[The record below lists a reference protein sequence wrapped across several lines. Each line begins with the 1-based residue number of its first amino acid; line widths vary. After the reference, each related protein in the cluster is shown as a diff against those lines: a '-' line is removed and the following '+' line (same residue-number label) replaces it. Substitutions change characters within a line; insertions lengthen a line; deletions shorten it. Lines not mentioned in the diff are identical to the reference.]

1 MNKMILPLFSVFTF
15 MIVLSSPVFAVSSS
29 QATGSVNIVNFVPLP
44 EGGTLSFVTPQ
55 QMTINF
61 TLPDGVSGELLVA
74 PTDVQNPTTN
84 GFAISFLAEV
94 LTIKI
99 NPPDA
104 CITGC
109 KITFTFD
116 DNHLSSTGI
125 SDPSQVVIYQDSNED
140 GTFVPLPTIL
150 IDDAPSPYT
159 VLATI
164 TSTSFFGIGVL
175 EGEVF
180 CGKTISVWT
189 NLGANII
196 IGTNGSDAIH
206 GTNGMDV
213 IIAKAGNDVVYGKDG
228 DDCIVGGPGRD
239 RLNGGKGNDM
249 IFGND
254 SNDVIHGN
262 DGNDVIDGGS
272 GNDTIQGNNGND
284 IINGSVGN
292 DKIYGNNGTDLLY
305 GEAGNDQIFGGNQ
318 NDTID
323 GGPGTDRCN
332 GGNGINSII
341 NCEDKHKEKDDHKE
355 KGKK

>member
-1 MNKMILPLFSVFTF
+1 MNKLIPLLFSVFIF
-15 MIVLSSPVFAVSSS
+15 MTVLSSSVFAVSSG

-55 QMTINF
+55 QIIMNF

-74 PTDVQNPTTN
+74 TTDVQNPTTN
-84 GFAISFLAEV
+84 GFAINFLAEI

-125 SDPSQVVIYQDSNED
+125 SDPSQVVIYQDSDED

-164 TSTSFFGIGVL
+164 TSTSFFGIGVV
-175 EGEVF
+175 GEETF
-180 CGKTISVWT
+180 CGKTIVEWT

-196 IGTNGSDAIH
+196 NGTNGSDAIR
-206 GTNGMDV
+206 GTNDIDV
-213 IIAKAGNDVVYGKDG
+213 IIAKEGNDVVNGKDG
-228 DDCIVGGPGRD
+228 NDCIVGGPGRD

-254 SNDVIHGN
+254 DNDVIHGN

-272 GNDTIQGNNGND
+272 GKDTIHGNNGND
-284 IINGSVGN
+284 IINGSIGN
-292 DKIYGNNGTDLLY
+292 DTIHGNNGNDLLY
-305 GEAGNDQIFGGNQ
+305 GEAGNDKIFGGNQ

-323 GGPGTDRCN
+323 GGPDTDHCE
-332 GGNGINSII
+332 GGNGINSIL
-341 NCEDKHKEKDDHKE
+341 NCEDMHKE